1 MEIKEMRNTFVIF
14 QKELKSFFNSP
25 MAYIFLVIFALVTG
39 YFFTNTFF
47 LYNQSDMRALFSIVP
62 LVYLFFIPA
71 VTMGL
76 IAKEK
81 SVGTI
86 ETISTLPIQDRD
98 VVLGKFL
105 AGYSLIII
113 GLMVTV
119 IHYITLSF
127 VGTNVDHGAV
137 LSGYFGLI
145 LLGGVYSSVGVFS
158 SSLTENSVV
167 AFIIGVF
174 IVLIF
179 FLLDKTLI
187 FVPDALAGFL
197 QYLSVDFHL
206 SNISRGVID
215 TRNLVYFGSVIGF
228 FLFLTTRVVESRKW
242 G

>member
-1 MEIKEMRNTFVIF
+1 MRNTFVIF

-76 IAKEK
+76 IAKEN

-113 GLMVTV
+113 GLLVTV
-119 IHYITLSF
+119 IHYVTLTF

-137 LSGYFGLI
+137 LSGYFGLV

-174 IVLIF
+174 IVLVF

-187 FVPDALAGFL
+187 FVPDALAGFV
-197 QYLSVDFHL
+197 QYLSIDFHL
-206 SNISRGVID
+206 SNMSRGVID

>member
-1 MEIKEMRNTFVIF
+1 MRNTFVIF

-167 AFIIGVF
+167 AFV
-174 IVLIF
+174 
-179 FLLDKTLI
+179 
-187 FVPDALAGFL
+187 

>member
-1 MEIKEMRNTFVIF
+1 MHNTLVIF
-14 QKELKSFFNSP
+14 KKELKSFFNSP

-71 VTMGL
+71 VTMSL

-119 IHYITLSF
+119 IHYITLAF

-145 LLGGVYSSVGVFS
+145 LLGGVYSAVGIFS

-187 FVPDALAGFL
+187 FVPDAFAGFV

-206 SNISRGVID
+206 SNISLGVID

-228 FLFLTTRVVESRKW
+228 FLFLTTRIVESRKW